1 MRAFTNISAP
11 SIGMPVSG
19 SLTTT
24 TTSEGTGTEC
34 RGRREDQHMRI
45 IRTDHLTKKP
55 GVGMQPLTCDAKT
68 KKDERQS
75 HHGNKVPRI
84 CIG

>member
-1 MRAFTNISAP
+1 
-11 SIGMPVSG
+11 
-19 SLTTT
+19 
-24 TTSEGTGTEC
+24 
-34 RGRREDQHMRI
+34 MRI